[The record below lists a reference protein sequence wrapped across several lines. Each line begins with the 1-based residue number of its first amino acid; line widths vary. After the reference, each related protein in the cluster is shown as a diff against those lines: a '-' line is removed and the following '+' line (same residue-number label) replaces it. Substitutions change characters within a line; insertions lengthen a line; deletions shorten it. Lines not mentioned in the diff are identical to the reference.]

1 MQKSNISTHSAQ
13 RVDEKNDAIRLVMF
27 TPKVMVIKVL
37 CNLCWIQKKTDPVWA
52 RYLNASK
59 VLFEPFTRYYGLCSS
74 DQPLAN
80 CQHLIKQDF
89 TSPLL
94 TQLFLF
100 NYSTHNIS
108 RTVMS
113 KAYLNIPFAARNWW
127 DLPHVIKD
135 MAQAVTN
142 FLLLPGK
149 NKNN

>member
-1 MQKSNISTHSAQ
+1 MQKSNISTHRAQ

-59 VLFEPFTRYYGLCSS
+59 VLFDPFTRYYGLCSS

-80 CQHLIKQDF
+80 CQHLIMQDF
-89 TSPLL
+89 TSFLL
-94 TQLFLF
+94 TQLFLKLF
-100 NYSTHNIS
+100 YPQYLTKV
-108 RTVMS
+108 TS
-113 KAYLNIPFAARNWW
+113 KAYLNIPFAARTRW